1 MDPVYQITDIVP
13 GLWIW
18 RFPHPDWSPPD
29 DGDRRVTSTC
39 VATGGEV
46 IVLDPL
52 APPADAAEIWA
63 RLDTQPPTSAMVI
76 KPDHVRSICAFVE
89 RYRCHAYGPEVFQ
102 LDDLPTCEI
111 EPMWYGDILPG
122 GLVPLYDGR
131 SRNEMPIWLPEHRTI
146 VFADAFTA
154 LGGELQVWARPGM
167 NRPCSRRCAPSST
180 CPSSGSSSRTVS
192 RSTIAP
198 NSNAP
203 SSAHPSAATSEVWTA
218 RSSEEGALREIPEV

>member
-102 LDDLPTCEI
+102 LDDC
-111 EPMWYGDILPG
+111 
-122 GLVPLYDGR
+122 
-131 SRNEMPIWLPEHRTI
+131 
-146 VFADAFTA
+146 
-154 LGGELQVWARPGM
+154 RP
-167 NRPCSRRCAPSST
+167 
-180 CPSSGSSSRTVS
+180 
-192 RSTIAP
+192 
-198 NSNAP
+198 
-203 SSAHPSAATSEVWTA
+203 A
-218 RSSEEGALREIPEV
+218 RSSRCGTGTSCLAASSRSMTAEAATRCRSGSPSTAQSSSPTPSPPSGASSRCGHALA

>member
-154 LGGELQVWARPGM
+154 LGGELQVWGTPWHEQAVLP
-167 NRPCSRRCAPSST
+167 
-180 CPSSGSSSRTVS
+180 
-192 RSTIAP
+192 
-198 NSNAP
+198 
-203 SSAHPSAATSEVWTA
+203 
-218 RSSEEGALREIPEV
+218 ALRAFLDLPFERVIVSHGEPIHDRAEFERALQRSPFGGNF